1 MSDAPSEPAE
11 PAEPARPAEPTDAAG
26 AAESADPAAATE
38 PAPSATAAL
47 PRSRRQRFTRWAPL
61 ITAVI
66 AVATIA
72 ADQLSKLWAEA
83 ALSTTERIPLLGDLL
98 GLQLIYNPGAAF
110 SIGEQFTWIFAVLAG
125 LAAVAVGVIAY
136 RTRSLAWSV
145 AWGLLL
151 GGAVTHLGD
160 RLFREPGFGI
170 GHVVDFIAYG
180 NWFIGNIADVAIFA
194 GAVLILVLSFLG
206 LRMRPA
212 AIAAD
217 AVAPDA

>member
-1 MSDAPSEPAE
+1 MSDAPPDPAE
-11 PAEPARPAEPTDAAG
+11 RPTDPAHP
-26 AAESADPAAATE
+26 ADAPAPAA
-38 PAPSATAAL
+38 SV
-47 PRSRRQRFTRWAPL
+47 RSRRQTFTRWAPL
-61 ITAVI
+61 ISAVI

-72 ADQLSKLWAEA
+72 ADQLTKLWAETE
-83 ALSTTERIPLLGDLL
+83 LTTERTPLLGDLL

-110 SIGEQFTWIFAVLAG
+110 SIGEQFTWIFAVLAA

-136 RTRSLAWSV
+136 RTRSRAWSV

-151 GGAVTHLGD
+151 GGAVTHLAD
-160 RLFREPGFGI
+160 RLFRAPGFGV

-212 AIAAD
+212 APEA
-217 AVAPDA
+217 APDPAPAPSSSSSPQA

>member
-11 PAEPARPAEPTDAAG
+11 PAAPT
-26 AAESADPAAATE
+26 DPAA
-38 PAPSATAAL
+38 P

-83 ALSTTERIPLLGDLL
+83 ELSMTERIPLLGDLL

-110 SIGEQFTWIFAVLAG
+110 SIGEQFTWIFALLAG
-125 LAAVAVGVIAY
+125 LAAVAVGIIAY

-151 GGAVTHLGD
+151 GGAVTHLAD

-194 GAVLILVLSFLG
+194 GAVLILILSFLG
-206 LRMRPA
+206 LRMRPP
-212 AIAAD
+212 
-217 AVAPDA
+217 AVASEAVDSDG

>member
-1 MSDAPSEPAE
+1 MSDAPPEPAV
-11 PAEPARPAEPTDAAG
+11 PTDEPTA
-26 AAESADPAAATE
+26 SAVP
-38 PAPSATAAL
+38 
-47 PRSRRQRFTRWAPL
+47 PRTRRQTFTRWAPL

-83 ALSTTERIPLLGDLL
+83 ELTTGERIPLLGDLL

-125 LAAVAVGVIAY
+125 LAAIGVGVIAH

-151 GGAVTHLGD
+151 GGAVTHLAD
-160 RLFREPGFGI
+160 RLFREPGFGV

-212 AIAAD
+212 AAPIPNPDSDSAD
-217 AVAPDA
+217 APEA